1 MLKKKMKDADLSTNK
16 KRMKEFLIRLI
27 YVEMLGHDASFGYIK
42 AVELSAAKNLIQK
55 RTGYLCASLVL
66 APSHEFRF
74 MLVNVMQTDMASSNY
89 LEAWGALSA
98 ICKLVTRDMIPALIA
113 EVVKLLGHQMELVRK
128 KAVMALHRFHRST
141 RVGLAPQR
149 QGAARAVRQGP
160 VGDERVALHAD
171 RPDQDRPDAL
181 QGPRA
186 VVRLDPQADHRAPA
200 AARLRLPPHARA
212 VAPDPPA
219 AAARAAR
226 PRGPGRV
233 RGHVRGARRR
243 DAPRGHGDQRGLR
256 HRVRGRA
263 PITIIYPN
271 AKLLDQA
278 ASSIARFISSDN
290 HNLKYLGITGL
301 AEIVKGHP
309 KYAAEHQLA
318 VIDCLEDPD
327 DTLRRKTLDLL
338 YRMINTVNIEFICT
352 KLLAVLESASSD
364 VYLRTDLVTRI
375 TSAAERFA
383 PSNSWYA
390 RRTTTRSSARVAW
403 NTASLRARVSLP
415 LSLRFCWT
423 RRRPRRRPSSSSR
436 ASRAAEVA
444 HNLMTLIAEGSGEDD
459 EADEQMRRDAVDEF
473 VAMLDDEM
481 MPDAQSLPEN
491 LLQIMAWTLGE
502 YGYLCSELGG
512 DDGAAPDVGPVVER
526 LVGIAHAAV
535 SAAARLPSL
544 GAHEAHRADAGVRAR
559 GPSAARAV
567 HAVAGPR
574 PAAARARVRGA
585 PRTSARWSR

>member
-1 MLKKKMKDADLSTNK
+1 MSGSHLSKDFFELVKAIGESKSKQEEDRIILDEVAVLKKKMKDADLSTNK

-98 ICKLVTRDMIPALIA
+98 ISKLVTKDMIPALVA
-113 EVVKLLGHQMELVRK
+113 EVVRLLGHQMELVRK
-128 KAVMALHRFHRST
+128 KAVMALHRFHQIDPESVSHLNDKVRRALCDKDPSVMNASLCMLIDLIKT
-141 RVGLAPQR
+141 DPMPFKDLVPSFVSILKQIIEHRLPRDYDYHRMPAPW
-149 QGAARAVRQGP
+149 
-160 VGDERVALHAD
+160 
-171 RPDQDRPDAL
+171 L
-181 QGPRA
+181 QI
-186 VVRLDPQADHRAPA
+186 RL
-200 AARLRLPPHARA
+200 LRLLA
-212 VAPDPPA
+212 
-219 AAARAAR
+219 
-226 PRGPGRV
+226 
-233 RGHVRGARRR
+233 
-243 DAPRGHGDQRGLR
+243 LL
-256 HRVRGRA
+256 GRA
-263 PITIIYPN
+263 DQAASEGMYEVLVDVMRRADTGINVGYAIVYEGVRTITIIYPN

-390 RRTTTRSSARVAW
+390 RRTTTRSSARVRAW
-403 NTASLRARVSLP
+403 NAASLRARASLSPSPSVSVGRAGT
-415 LSLRFCWT
+415 SR
-423 RRRPRRRPSSSSR
+423 RRRPSSSSR
-436 ASRAAEVA
+436 AS
-444 HNLMTLIAEGSGEDD
+444 S
-459 EADEQMRRDAVDEF
+459 
-473 VAMLDDEM
+473 
-481 MPDAQSLPEN
+481 
-491 LLQIMAWTLGE
+491 
-502 YGYLCSELGG
+502 C
-512 DDGAAPDVGPVVER
+512 
-526 LVGIAHAAV
+526 
-535 SAAARLPSL
+535 
-544 GAHEAHRADAGVRAR
+544 
-559 GPSAARAV
+559 
-567 HAVAGPR
+567 GPR
-574 PAAARARVRGA
+574 S
-585 PRTSARWSR
+585 RTTS